1 MPPLLTDVFQSPDLD
16 MSNISGGWFR
26 KWLKSIR
33 RILLLIHANS
43 IACWSSLSLCCGINH
58 GTGDSPVWWKFNVSM
73 LASIRE
79 PRQKKI
85 HPYRPY
91 MSISHIFLYLFASDH
106 IWSTWDD
113 CDGVKL
119 GTWRTWI
126 GTWRTWI
133 GSMENPGLSSQM
145 MASVAPGCT
154 FNCVKESK
162 VATWRVNGVVI
173 KNGR

>member
-106 IWSTWDD
+106 IHMGWLWWSEARDLEDLDWDLED
-113 CDGVKL
+113 LECLDESGDFSWCLDDSPQVNIQK
-119 GTWRTWI
+119 T
-126 GTWRTWI
+126 
-133 GSMENPGLSSQM
+133 MEYHH
-145 MASVAPGCT
+145 
-154 FNCVKESK
+154 F
-162 VATWRVNGVVI
+162 
-173 KNGR
+173 